1 MNIIDAHHHLW
12 DIDLHDYPWLIK
24 DRKNPLSKNYL
35 TEDFNKDIGDLDVI
49 KSVHIQA
56 EMNHN
61 DPLQE
66 TNWLQSISETEKSQ
80 GLPNA
85 IVGYADLKSGNLDS
99 TLNEHLKYANF
110 RGIRQILN
118 FSNSNTELNQ
128 YEGINANLLKDEKWK
143 EGFSKLNSLNLSFDL
158 QVWPCQLEDSDNLAK
173 EFGETLI
180 ILNHTGCPLLNG
192 NKEDQIEW
200 YEGMKLLA
208 SNENVVVKISGLFMR
223 GDLEDPHLKEVIE
236 NTINLFG
243 TSRSL
248 FASNFPVDSLKITY
262 RKLWNFFIENTLKYS
277 EAEKEKMFYQNAEK
291 YYRI

>member
-1 MNIIDAHHHLW
+1 MTN
-12 DIDLHDYPWLIK
+12 
-24 DRKNPLSKNYL
+24 
-35 TEDFNKDIGDLDVI
+35 
-49 KSVHIQA
+49 
-56 EMNHN
+56 
-61 DPLQE
+61 LQ
-66 TNWLQSISETEKSQ
+66 
-80 GLPNA
+80 
-85 IVGYADLKSGNLDS
+85 
-99 TLNEHLKYANF
+99 H
-110 RGIRQILN
+110 
-118 FSNSNTELNQ
+118 
-128 YEGINANLLKDEKWK
+128 NLLKDEKWK